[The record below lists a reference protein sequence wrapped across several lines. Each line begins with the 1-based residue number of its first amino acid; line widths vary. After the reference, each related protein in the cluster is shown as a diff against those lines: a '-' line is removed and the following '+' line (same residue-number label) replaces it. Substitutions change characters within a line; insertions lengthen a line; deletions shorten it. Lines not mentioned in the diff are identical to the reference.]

1 MMIVIKTGVADER
14 LQVQESLSLGLQSS
28 EGLMVCKKGEPLV
41 IEVHVK
47 LSHIEDNSEG
57 LLVNLTVV
65 LLSGIQ

>member
-1 MMIVIKTGVADER
+1 MIAIKTGVADER